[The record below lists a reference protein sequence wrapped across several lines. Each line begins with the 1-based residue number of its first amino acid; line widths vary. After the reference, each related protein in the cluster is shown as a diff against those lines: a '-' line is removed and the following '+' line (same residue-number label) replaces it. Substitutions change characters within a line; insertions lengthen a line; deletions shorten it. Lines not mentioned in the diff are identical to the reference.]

1 MADFLLKKLKIV
13 CFDRSYK
20 NISATKQFQ
29 IYKRDDDIEFLDLFT
44 PELVTQEATDN
55 MKKWLLENF
64 SNKKIRVKCMI
75 ARADL
80 EMIDFEVDNF
90 TVLTFHL
97 SFN

>member
-20 NISATKQFQ
+20 NISVTKQFQ
-29 IYKRDDDIEFLDLFT
+29 IYKRENNIEFLDLFT

-64 SNKKIRVKCMI
+64 NNKKIRVKCII

-80 EMIDFEVDNF
+80 EMIDFEVDNL